1 MTWNPSMTQQLDSDG
16 RLKHLLT
23 LEGLPRETLCRLL
36 DRAGQIRDAAL
47 GRTQKRS
54 SLSGTT
60 ICTLFFEPSTRTRS
74 SFQIAAQRL
83 GADVINFDA
92 STSSSRK
99 GETALDTLKNL
110 EAMGVRGFIVRHPQ
124 DGAAEAL
131 AAEAGEG
138 TTLVNAGD
146 GRSAH
151 PTQGL
156 LDALTLKQAKGPD
169 FSKLK
174 VLIVGDVKHSRV
186 ARSDLH
192 ALRTLGTGEI
202 RVCGPSE
209 LLPQDATLQGCEVG
223 DDFNAML
230 DGVDALTLKQAK
242 GPDFSKLKVLIV
254 GDVKHSRVARSDLHA
269 LRTLGTGEI
278 RVCGPSEL
286 LPQDATLQGCEVGDD
301 FNAMLDG
308 VDAVMMLRLQRERME
323 EGLIASLEDYHA
335 QYGLT
340 AERLR
345 RAAPDAVVLHP
356 GPINRGVEITDE
368 VADGPQSLVLRQV
381 SNGVAIRM
389 AVLESLLA

>member
-1 MTWNPSMTQQLDSDG
+1 MTRQLDSDG
-16 RLKHLLT
+16 RLQHLLT
-23 LEGLPRETLCRLL
+23 LEGLPKETLCRLL

-47 GRTQKRS
+47 GRTQKRN
-54 SLSGTT
+54 SLCGTT

-74 SFQIAAQRL
+74 SFHIAAQRL

-92 STSSSRK
+92 STSSARK
-99 GETALDTLKNL
+99 GETPLDTLKNL
-110 EAMGVRGFIVRHPQ
+110 EAMGVRGFIVRHPE
-124 DGAAEAL
+124 DGAAEML
-131 AAEAGEG
+131 AAHAGEG
-138 TTLVNAGD
+138 TTIINAGD

-156 LDALTLKQAKGPD
+156 LDALTIKQAKGAD
-169 FSKLK
+169 FSRLK

-202 RVCGPSE
+202 RVCGPSG
-209 LLPQDATLQGCEVG
+209 LLPDDDTLAGCVTG
-223 DDFNAML
+223 SDFDAML
-230 DGVDALTLKQAK
+230 
-242 GPDFSKLKVLIV
+242 
-254 GDVKHSRVARSDLHA
+254 
-269 LRTLGTGEI
+269 E
-278 RVCGPSEL
+278 
-286 LPQDATLQGCEVGDD
+286 
-301 FNAMLDG
+301 N

-323 EGLIASLEDYHA
+323 EGVVASLDGYHA
-335 QYGLT
+335 HYGLT

-345 RAAPDAVVLHP
+345 RAAADAVVLHP

>member
-1 MTWNPSMTQQLDSDG
+1 MTLQLDSDG
-16 RLKHLLT
+16 RLRHLLT
-23 LEGLPRETLCRLL
+23 LEGLPRETVCRLL

-47 GRTQKRS
+47 GRTQKRN
-54 SLSGTT
+54 SLLGTT
-60 ICTLFFEPSTRTRS
+60 VCTLFFEPSTRTRS

-83 GADVINFDA
+83 GADVVNFDA
-92 STSSSRK
+92 STSSARK

-110 EAMGVRGFIVRHPQ
+110 EAMGVRGFIVRHPE

-131 AAEAGEG
+131 AQQAGEG

-156 LDALTLKQAKGPD
+156 LDVLTIRQAKGAD

-174 VLIVGDVKHSRV
+174 VLIVGDVRHSRV

-192 ALRTLGTGEI
+192 ALHTLGAGEI
-202 RVCGPSE
+202 RVCGPAA
-209 LLPQDATLQGCEVG
+209 LLPQDETLAGCTTG
-223 DDFNAML
+223 DDFDAML
-230 DGVDALTLKQAK
+230 
-242 GPDFSKLKVLIV
+242 
-254 GDVKHSRVARSDLHA
+254 
-269 LRTLGTGEI
+269 E
-278 RVCGPSEL
+278 
-286 LPQDATLQGCEVGDD
+286 
-301 FNAMLDG
+301 G

-323 EGLIASLEDYHA
+323 EGLVASLDDYHA
-335 QYGLT
+335 RYGLT
-340 AERLR
+340 VERLR

-389 AVLESLLA
+389 AVLESLLASDPVPARATVRG